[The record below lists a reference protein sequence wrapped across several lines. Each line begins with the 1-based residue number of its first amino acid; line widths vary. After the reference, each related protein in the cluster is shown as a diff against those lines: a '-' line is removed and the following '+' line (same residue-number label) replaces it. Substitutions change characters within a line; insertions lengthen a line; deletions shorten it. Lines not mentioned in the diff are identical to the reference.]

1 MTIQELK
8 LEIENAKL
16 KQAIIT
22 AIKIEQNSTG
32 NTCIEDTLNLAL
44 AKENTNLQIEYYL
57 EKPIIVK
64 TTK

>member
-22 AIKIEQNSTG
+22 AIKIEQNSVG